1 MRNRTI
7 NNLIYEGRFE
17 IMIKL
22 RKIEINKYKSFLEK
36 QEIDIEDGVT
46 RIVGK
51 NESGKTALLEAM
63 AKFNYFDSDDDSFN
77 FNSTNDYPRGLLK
90 KYQQEYPDDDFA
102 VISCTFEISD
112 ELLKQISDDIG
123 KGVYTDKTIQIAKKY
138 NNGMTYTISADCKK
152 FIENFLQKYTL
163 ETALKESL
171 LECNSVKELANKLN
185 ENEEL
190 QTIYNE
196 LKEKYID
203 KSFETFS
210 DVVTGYIAKTYIKP
224 NLPQF
229 LYFDEYYALPGTIN
243 LNKFANGQVDDTF
256 SKEQQDITKALFEL
270 SNIDISKVMNSDDY
284 EDFIAELE
292 ATSNNITDK
301 LLEYWT
307 TNQNLEIKFEIQ
319 TKEDTS
325 NRTLEKF
332 LQIRIR
338 NTKHRVTLPLKNR
351 SKGFIWFFSFL
362 VWFSKVQEKEN
373 LIILLDEP
381 GLNLHA
387 EAQSDLLEYID
398 KELLQKYQVIYT
410 THSPFMIESDKLDE
424 VRTVYDSNNSKIG
437 SVISNALEEK
447 DQGTLFPLQAA
458 LGYNL
463 AQNLYISDK
472 NLLVEGVADLMYL
485 TVISGI
491 LNLNGKVGLSDDVTI
506 VPVGGLDKVATFISL
521 LRGNKLNM
529 VCLLDTFTDQKG
541 KKRLEDLFK
550 DKIIKENQVKF
561 FDQYIDRLSIADIED
576 MFEID
581 EYLNLFNKEF
591 DKEFTKINSTDID
604 NTKAIIPQINKI
616 INRTRFNHYRPSR
629 YLTSLCVD
637 KDYFS
642 NETLNRFENLFKDIN
657 NLLNK

>member
-1 MRNRTI
+1 
-7 NNLIYEGRFE
+7 
-17 IMIKL
+17 MIKL

>member
-1 MRNRTI
+1 
-7 NNLIYEGRFE
+7 
-17 IMIKL
+17 MIKL
-22 RKIEINKYKSFLEK
+22 KKVEINKYKSFLDK
-36 QEIDIEDGVT
+36 QEIDIENGVT

-51 NESGKTALLEAM
+51 NESGKTALLEAL
-63 AKFNYFDSDDDSFN
+63 AKFNYFDSEDTDFD
-77 FNSTNDYPRGLLK
+77 FNSTNDYPRGMLK
-90 KYQQEYPDDDFA
+90 KYQQEYPDDDFQ
-102 VISCTFEISD
+102 VIACTFELSE
-112 ELLKQISDDIG
+112 ELLKQISDDVG
-123 KGVYTDKTIQIAKKY
+123 KDVYTDKTIKIARKY
-138 NNGMTYTISADCKK
+138 NNGMTYIISADTKK
-152 FIENFLQKYTL
+152 FIENFVQKYTIE
-163 ETALKESL
+163 ETLKEEL
-171 LECNSVKELANKLN
+171 ITCKSVKELAEKIESNSD
-185 ENEEL
+185 L
-190 QTIYNE
+190 QTMHNE
-196 LKEKYID
+196 LKTKYID
-203 KSFETFS
+203 NAFETFS
-210 DVVTGYIAKTYIKP
+210 DIVTGYIAKKYIKP

-243 LNKFANGQVDDTF
+243 LNKFANGQVDETF

-270 SNIDISKVMNSDDY
+270 SNIDIAKVMNSDEY

-307 TNQNLEIKFEIQ
+307 TNQNLEIKFDIQ
-319 TKEDTS
+319 TKENTS
-325 NRTLEKF
+325 TREFEKF

-338 NTKHRVTLPLKNR
+338 NTKHRVTLPLRNR

-387 EAQSDLLEYID
+387 EAQSDLLKYID
-398 KELLQKYQVIYT
+398 KELLPKYQVIYT

-437 SVISNALEEK
+437 SIISNALEEK

-458 LGYNL
+458 LGYNI

-472 NLLVEGVADLMYL
+472 NLLVEGVADLMFI
-485 TVISGI
+485 TVISNI
-491 LNLNGKVGLSDDVTI
+491 LNANNREGLNDDITI

-541 KKRLEDLFK
+541 KKRLENLVNE
-550 DKIIKENQVKF
+550 KIIKDNQIKF
-561 FDQYIDRLSIADIED
+561 FDQYIDRLSVADIED
-576 MFEID
+576 MFEIE
-581 EYLNLFNKEF
+581 EYLKLFNEEFSKEYKSIS
-591 DKEFTKINSTDID
+591 KEEIDTK
-604 NTKAIIPQINKI
+604 KAIIPQINKI
-616 INRTRFNHYRPSR
+616 IQKDRFNHYIPSK

-642 NETLNRFENLFKDIN
+642 ESTLDRFENLFKDIN
-657 NLLNK
+657 KLFK

>member
-1 MRNRTI
+1 
-7 NNLIYEGRFE
+7 
-17 IMIKL
+17 MIKL
-22 RKIEINKYKSFLEK
+22 KKVEINKYKSFLDK
-36 QEIDIEDGVT
+36 QEIDIENGVT

-51 NESGKTALLEAM
+51 NESGKTALLEAL
-63 AKFNYFDSDDDSFN
+63 AKFNYFDSEDTDFD
-77 FNSTNDYPRGLLK
+77 FNSTNDYPRGMLK
-90 KYQQEYPDDDFA
+90 KYQQEYPDDDFQ
-102 VISCTFEISD
+102 VIACTFELSE
-112 ELLKQISDDIG
+112 ELLKQISDDVG
-123 KGVYTDKTIQIAKKY
+123 KDVYTDKTIKIARKY
-138 NNGMTYTISADCKK
+138 NNGMTYIISADTKK
-152 FIENFLQKYTL
+152 FIENFVQKYTIE
-163 ETALKESL
+163 ETLKEEL
-171 LECNSVKELANKLN
+171 ITCKSVKELAEKIESNSD
-185 ENEEL
+185 L
-190 QTIYNE
+190 QTMHNE
-196 LKEKYID
+196 LKTKYID
-203 KSFETFS
+203 NAFETFS
-210 DVVTGYIAKTYIKP
+210 DIVTGYIAKKYIKP

-229 LYFDEYYALPGTIN
+229 LYFDEYYALPRTIN
-243 LNKFANGQVDDTF
+243 LNKFANGQVDETF

-270 SNIDISKVMNSDDY
+270 SNIDIAKVMNSDEY

-307 TNQNLEIKFEIQ
+307 TNQNLEIKFDIQ
-319 TKEDTS
+319 TKENTS
-325 NRTLEKF
+325 TREFEKF

-338 NTKHRVTLPLKNR
+338 NTKHRVTLPLRNR

-387 EAQSDLLEYID
+387 EAQSDLLKYID
-398 KELLQKYQVIYT
+398 KELLPKYQVIYT

-437 SVISNALEEK
+437 SIISNALEEK

-458 LGYNL
+458 LGYNI

-472 NLLVEGVADLMYL
+472 NLLVEGVADLMFI
-485 TVISGI
+485 TVISNI
-491 LNLNGKVGLSDDVTI
+491 LNANNREGLNDDITI

-541 KKRLEDLFK
+541 KKRLENLVNE
-550 DKIIKENQVKF
+550 KIIKDNQIKF
-561 FDQYIDRLSIADIED
+561 FDQYIDRLSVADIED
-576 MFEID
+576 MFEIE
-581 EYLNLFNKEF
+581 EYLKLFNEEFSKEYKSIS
-591 DKEFTKINSTDID
+591 KEEIDTK
-604 NTKAIIPQINKI
+604 KAIIPQINKI
-616 INRTRFNHYRPSR
+616 IQKDRFNHYRPSK

-642 NETLNRFENLFKDIN
+642 ESTLDRFENLFKDIN
-657 NLLNK
+657 KLFK

>member
-1 MRNRTI
+1 
-7 NNLIYEGRFE
+7 
-17 IMIKL
+17 MIKL
-22 RKIEINKYKSFLEK
+22 RKVEINKYKSFLEK

-138 NNGMTYTISADCKK
+138 NNRMTYTISADCKK

-319 TKEDTS
+319 TKEDAS

-541 KKRLEDLFK
+541 KKRLEDLIK

-616 INRTRFNHYRPSR
+616 INKTRFNHYRPSR

>member
-1 MRNRTI
+1 
-7 NNLIYEGRFE
+7 
-17 IMIKL
+17 MIKL
-22 RKIEINKYKSFLEK
+22 KKVEINKYKSFLDK
-36 QEIDIEDGVT
+36 QEIDIENGVT

-51 NESGKTALLEAM
+51 NESGKTALLEAL
-63 AKFNYFDSDDDSFN
+63 AKFNYFDSEDTDFN
-77 FNSTNDYPRGLLK
+77 FNSTNDYPRGMLK
-90 KYQQEYPDDDFA
+90 KYQQEYPDDDFQ
-102 VISCTFEISD
+102 VIACTFELSE
-112 ELLKQISDDIG
+112 ELLKQISDDVG
-123 KGVYTDKTIQIAKKY
+123 KDVYTDKTIKIARKY
-138 NNGMTYTISADCKK
+138 NNGMTYIISADTKK
-152 FIENFLQKYTL
+152 FIENFVQKYTIE
-163 ETALKESL
+163 ETLKEEL
-171 LECNSVKELANKLN
+171 ITCKSVKELAEKIESNSD
-185 ENEEL
+185 L
-190 QTIYNE
+190 QTMHNE
-196 LKEKYID
+196 LKTKYID
-203 KSFETFS
+203 NAFETFS
-210 DVVTGYIAKTYIKP
+210 DIVTGYIAKKYIKP

-243 LNKFANGQVDDTF
+243 LNKFANGQVDETF

-270 SNIDISKVMNSDDY
+270 SNIDIAKVMNSDEY

-307 TNQNLEIKFEIQ
+307 TNQNLEIKFDIQ
-319 TKEDTS
+319 TKENTS
-325 NRTLEKF
+325 TREFEKF

-338 NTKHRVTLPLKNR
+338 NTKHRVTLPLRNR

-387 EAQSDLLEYID
+387 EAQSDLLKYID
-398 KELLQKYQVIYT
+398 KELLPKYQVIYT

-437 SVISNALEEK
+437 SIISNALEEK

-458 LGYNL
+458 LGYNI

-472 NLLVEGVADLMYL
+472 NLLVEGVADLMFI
-485 TVISGI
+485 TVISNI
-491 LNLNGKVGLSDDVTI
+491 LNANNREGLNDDITI

-541 KKRLEDLFK
+541 KKRLENLVNE
-550 DKIIKENQVKF
+550 KIIKDNQIKF
-561 FDQYIDRLSIADIED
+561 FDQYIDRLSVADIED
-576 MFEID
+576 MFEIE
-581 EYLNLFNKEF
+581 EYLKLFNEEFSKEYKSIS
-591 DKEFTKINSTDID
+591 KEEIDTK
-604 NTKAIIPQINKI
+604 KAIIPQINKI
-616 INRTRFNHYRPSR
+616 IQKDRFNHYRPSK

-642 NETLNRFENLFKDIN
+642 ESTLDRFENLFKDIN
-657 NLLNK
+657 KLFK

>member
-1 MRNRTI
+1 
-7 NNLIYEGRFE
+7 
-17 IMIKL
+17 MIKL
-22 RKIEINKYKSFLEK
+22 KKVEINKYKSFLEK

-63 AKFNYFDSDDDSFN
+63 AKFNYFDSHDDSFN

-541 KKRLEDLFK
+541 KKRLEDLIK

-561 FDQYIDRLSIADIED
+561 FDQYIDRLSVADIED